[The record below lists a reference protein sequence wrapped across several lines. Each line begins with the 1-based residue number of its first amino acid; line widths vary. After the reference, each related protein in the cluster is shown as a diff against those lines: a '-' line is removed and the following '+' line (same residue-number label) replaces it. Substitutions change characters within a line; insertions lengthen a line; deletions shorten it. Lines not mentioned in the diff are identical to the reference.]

1 VIIKN
6 LLTVPPDSKA
16 SKMRKRSTKMAI
28 HRLAKQIDVKYLLS
42 QKAKAN
48 SLYLMVGGIII
59 AFVISLFP
67 NSVIYNNYSAF
78 AHHVIGQVPVTSRPM
93 GLSLADDAQLLYVSN
108 MGKPIVSIINT
119 TSDKVT
125 GEINSSTTGG
135 VMAVDAI
142 PQKVYVAPF
151 EAGVLEVYDA
161 HTRGLIKTIPLPGAE
176 IAFPQPPGDRFLGS
190 VSLLSGGW
198 ALDYDHNNQML
209 YVANYNKDQIVI
221 VDTRTDKIVGTI
233 PVPAH
238 PIDVKVDPDS
248 DVLLVASLA
257 GNGLTFIS
265 TKTNQILNTI
275 STGSGPWGLD
285 IDSKEKIA
293 YVTNRGNNY
302 VTVVDIPTQRIIAKV
317 PISGPAQAIT
327 VDDNEH
333 MIYASYM
340 DQPKIV
346 KIDGNTNT
354 VIDTID
360 MTTTTTTVMLGQ
372 TAAESI
378 PQAIVA
384 DPNSHKLYVSIK
396 NADTVYVLGPRAISK
411 TIPVVTKGIPAL
423 LIAGNI
429 TAHGQDVQV
438 SDPFIDIKT
447 KSLTMKV
454 ASPDGGD
461 LALRIPISLLD
472 AKDTNGNSAD
482 FKLSIDGKPTTYQ
495 EQKFKKG
502 AGYREITFFVPK
514 DSKVLDIVGTET
526 VSLMINGTK

>member
-1 VIIKN
+1 
-6 LLTVPPDSKA
+6 
-16 SKMRKRSTKMAI
+16 
-28 HRLAKQIDVKYLLS
+28 
-42 QKAKAN
+42 
-48 SLYLMVGGIII
+48 MVVGIII
-59 AFVISLFP
+59 PLMISLFP
-67 NSVIYNNYSAF
+67 ISIIYNNYTAF
-78 AHHVIGQVPVTSRPM
+78 AHHVIDQVPVTSRPM
-93 GLSLADDAQLLYVSN
+93 GLSLADDTKLLYVSN

-119 TSDKVT
+119 TTDKVT
-125 GEINSSTTGG
+125 GKINSSTTGG

-176 IAFPQPPGDRFLGS
+176 IAFPQPLGDRFLGS

-198 ALDYDHNNQML
+198 ALDYDHNNHML
-209 YVANYNKDQIVI
+209 YVTNYNKDQIVI
-221 VDTRTDKIVGTI
+221 IDTRTDKIVGTI

-248 DVLLVASLA
+248 GVLLVASLA

-275 STGSGPWGLD
+275 STGAAPWGLD

-302 VTVVDIPTQRIIAKV
+302 VTVVDIPTQKITAKV

-333 MIYASYM
+333 MVYATYM
-340 DQPKIV
+340 DLPKIV

-360 MTTTTTTVMLGQ
+360 MATTTAIPGQ
-372 TAAESI
+372 TAAPEAI
-378 PQAIVA
+378 PQAIVV

-396 NADTVYVLGPRAISK
+396 NADTVFVLGPRAISK

-429 TAHGQDVQV
+429 TVHGQDVLV

-447 KSLTMKV
+447 KSLTMKG

-461 LALRIPISLLD
+461 LTLRIPISLLD
-472 AKDTNGNSAD
+472 AKDTNGNSTD
-482 FKLSIDGKPTTYQ
+482 FKLSIDGKPVTYQ
-495 EQKFKKG
+495 EQKLKEG

-514 DSKVLDIVGTET
+514 ASKVIDIVGTQT

>member
-1 VIIKN
+1 
-6 LLTVPPDSKA
+6 
-16 SKMRKRSTKMAI
+16 MRKCSTRIAKR
-28 HRLAKQIDVKYLLS
+28 RLTKQIDLKYLLS
-42 QKAKAN
+42 RKSKTN
-48 SLYLMVGGIII
+48 SFYLMVGGIII
-59 AFVISLFP
+59 PLAISLFP
-67 NSVIYNNYSAF
+67 ISMIYNNYAAF
-78 AHHVIGQVPVTSRPM
+78 AHHVIGQVPVTNRPM
-93 GLSLADDAQLLYVSN
+93 GLSLADDAKLLYVSN
-108 MGKPIVSIINT
+108 MGKPTVSIINT
-119 TSDKVT
+119 TTEKVT
-125 GEINSSTTGG
+125 GEINSSITGG

-176 IAFPQPPGDRFLGS
+176 IAFPQPLGDRFLGS

-238 PIDVKVDPDS
+238 PIDVKVEPDS
-248 DVLLVASLA
+248 GVLLVASLA

-275 STGSGPWGLD
+275 STGAAPWGLD

-302 VTVVDIPTQRIIAKV
+302 VTVVNIPTQKIMAKV

-333 MIYASYM
+333 VVYATYM
-340 DQPKIV
+340 DLPKIV

-354 VIDTID
+354 IIDTID
-360 MTTTTTTVMLGQ
+360 MATTVMPGQ
-372 TAAESI
+372 TAAEAI

-384 DPNSHKLYVSIK
+384 DPNNHKLYVSIK
-396 NADTVYVLGPRAISK
+396 NADTVYVLGPRTISK
-411 TIPVVTKGIPAL
+411 TIPVITKGIPAL

-447 KSLTMKV
+447 KSLTMNV
-454 ASPDGGD
+454 ASPDGGH
-461 LALRIPISLLD
+461 LTLRIPISLLD
-472 AKDTNGNSAD
+472 AKDTNGNSTD
-482 FKLSIDGKPTTYQ
+482 YKLSIDGKPMAYQ
-495 EQKFKKG
+495 EQKLMKG
-502 AGYREITFFVPK
+502 AGYREITFFVP
-514 DSKVLDIVGTET
+514 SNSRVLDIVGTET

>member
-1 VIIKN
+1 
-6 LLTVPPDSKA
+6 
-16 SKMRKRSTKMAI
+16 MRIRST
-28 HRLAKQIDVKYLLS
+28 RLAKCRLTKHLDLKYMLS
-42 QKAKAN
+42 RKAEVN
-48 SLYLMVGGIII
+48 SLYLVVGGVII
-59 AFVISLFP
+59 ALIISLF
-67 NSVIYNNYSAF
+67 SVGIIYNNNNNNYTAF
-78 AHHVIGQVPVTSRPM
+78 AHHIISQVPVTNRPM
-93 GLSLADDAQLLYVSN
+93 GLSLTDDAKLLYVSN

-119 TSDKVT
+119 TTDKVT
-125 GEINSSTTGG
+125 GKINSSTAGG

-161 HTRGLIKTIPLPGAE
+161 HTKGLIKTIPLPGAE
-176 IAFPQPPGDRFLGS
+176 IAFPQPLGDRFLGS
-190 VSLLSGGW
+190 VTLLSGGW

-209 YVANYNKDQIVI
+209 YVANYNKDQIVVI
-221 VDTRTDKIVGTI
+221 DTRTDKIVGTI

-248 DVLLVASLA
+248 NILLVTSLA

-275 STGSGPWGLD
+275 STGAAPWGLD

-302 VTVVDIPTQRIIAKV
+302 VTVVNIPTQKIIAKV

-333 MIYASYM
+333 MIYATYM
-340 DQPKIV
+340 DLPKIV

-360 MTTTTTTVMLGQ
+360 LTTLKPVGQ
-372 TAAESI
+372 TTAAAEAI
-378 PQAIVA
+378 PQAIVV

-396 NADTVYVLGPRAISK
+396 NADTVYVLGPRAIAK
-411 TIPVVTKGIPAL
+411 TIPVVTTGIPAA

-429 TAHGQDVQV
+429 TAHGQDVLV

-447 KSLTMKV
+447 KSLTMKA

-461 LALRIPISLLD
+461 LTLRIPTSMLD
-472 AKDTNGNSAD
+472 AKDTNGNSTD

-495 EQKFKKG
+495 EQKLQEG

-514 DSKVLDIVGTET
+514 NSKLIDIIGTET
-526 VSLMINGTK
+526 ASTTK